1 MTFNPTTT
9 LKLIYISPIEENE
22 KIKKKRKLEKR
33 GGGGNSVTRAHVV
46 FTLIVSYF
54 IPFLYSYK

>member
-1 MTFNPTTT
+1 MTFNPTAT

-33 GGGGNSVTRAHVV
+33 GGGGNSISLFV
-46 FTLIVSYF
+46 
-54 IPFLYSYK
+54 